1 MIVRERYLS
10 LVLVL
15 VLLLVRLTHSQG
27 EQFAGNLEP
36 DPPTDTEPGQNQTEE
51 VVHAVPASQEKV
63 ESVNKAPRPLQK
75 PESVGYIP
83 PAEEV
88 TKDDEEQP
96 IEQVTERVVN
106 LIPTLPPRLV

>member
-1 MIVRERYLS
+1 MVVRERYLF
-10 LVLVL
+10 LVL
-15 VLLLVRLTHSQG
+15 VLLLVRLAYSQR

-36 DPPTDTEPGQNQTEE
+36 DPPTNDAKPGQNQTEE
-51 VVHAVPASQEKV
+51 VVHAIPASQEKV
-63 ESVNKAPRPLQK
+63 GSVNKAPRPLEK

-88 TKDDEEQP
+88 TKDEEQP
-96 IEQVTERVVN
+96 IEQVTEKVVN